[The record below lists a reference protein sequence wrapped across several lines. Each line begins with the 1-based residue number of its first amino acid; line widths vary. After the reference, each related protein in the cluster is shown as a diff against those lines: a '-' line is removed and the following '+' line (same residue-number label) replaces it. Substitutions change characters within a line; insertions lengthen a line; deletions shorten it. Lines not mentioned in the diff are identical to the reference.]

1 MLQIKSLK
9 IIKSAMNN
17 SLSSPEKPFRL
28 ITIPVSH
35 YSEKVRWALK
45 KLKMAYV
52 EEPHMPP
59 FHRFATTSVGG
70 KTTPVLITETNTF
83 TDSTD
88 ILRYLDT
95 IAPSNAKL
103 YPTDMNLRR
112 EVEKLEDLFNQHL
125 GPATRRWGYFYI
137 MNDYKEIQ
145 RIWCQGVPFI
155 ERIFFPVVFP
165 VMRKIV
171 QKTFNITPETSVQA
185 YQEIQGIFATV
196 SELLADG
203 RTYLVG
209 DNFSAADL
217 TFAALAAPVLQ
228 PPEHPIKRR
237 NLQELPPKMAA
248 EINVFRETP
257 AGAFALRLYRDR

>member
-1 MLQIKSLK
+1 MNTSL
-9 IIKSAMNN
+9 
-17 SLSSPEKPFRL
+17 LSQEKPLRL

-45 KLKMAYV
+45 KLQISYV

-59 FHRFATTSVGG
+59 FHRFATTRVGG
-70 KTTPVLITETNTF
+70 KSTPVLITPTNAF

-88 ILRYLDT
+88 ILRYLDK

-103 YPTDMNLRR
+103 YPSDINLRR

-125 GPATRRWGYFYI
+125 GPATRRWGYFYL
-137 MNDYKEIQ
+137 MNNYKEIQ
-145 RIWCQGVPFI
+145 RIWCQGVPFM
-155 ERIFFPVVFP
+155 ERILFPVVFP
-165 VMRKIV
+165 VMRKVV
-171 QKTFNITPETSVQA
+171 QQTFDITPESSVQA
-185 YQEIQGIFATV
+185 YQEIQRIFAKI

-209 DNFSAADL
+209 NNFSAADI

-228 PPEHPIKRR
+228 PPQHPIKRQ
-237 NLQELPPKMAA
+237 NLQELPPKMVA
-248 EINVFRETP
+248 EINFFRETL